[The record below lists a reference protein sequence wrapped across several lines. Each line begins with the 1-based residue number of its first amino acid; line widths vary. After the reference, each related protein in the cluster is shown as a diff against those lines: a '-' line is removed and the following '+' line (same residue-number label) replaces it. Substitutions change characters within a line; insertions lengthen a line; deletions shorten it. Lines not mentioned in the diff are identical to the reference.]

1 MWRELTQ
8 RNSCREKVRLLRVGS
23 KHRCVTLCDYNDKPV
38 WFHELARLP
47 REQLVAS
54 LMDAILEA
62 VFTSKWANSVCV
74 YVHLT
79 GSTHHIYDPCSKKCE
94 GLVGRMSGLM
104 EGSTKHV
111 GFLLVSSIFSMI
123 VVPEGTEDHNKTFSC
138 TTEEASDGSPLDVQV
153 CLGSLFWCSGHLSSN
168 STVVKNPYW
177 KDVRFDR
184 RANKGC

>member
-8 RNSCREKVRLLRVGS
+8 RNSCRENVRLLRVVS

-54 LMDAILEA
+54 LMDAIPEA

-79 GSTHHIYDPCSKKCE
+79 GSRHHIYDPCSKKCE
-94 GLVGRMSGLM
+94 GLEGSMSGLI
-104 EGSTKHV
+104 EGSF
-111 GFLLVSSIFSMI
+111 GFI
-123 VVPEGTEDHNKTFSC
+123 N
-138 TTEEASDGSPLDVQV
+138 
-153 CLGSLFWCSGHLSSN
+153 LFN
-168 STVVKNPYW
+168 
-177 KDVRFDR
+177 DR
-184 RANKGC
+184 RARRHWGPQQNVQLYNWGSFRRMFRFVWDHCSDVVASLF